1 MTNSKT
7 AVISPQEEQKED
19 SILGVSGELVV
30 SSSPHI
36 KTDDTVSKIM
46 FRVVLA
52 LMPTTFAGIYFFR
65 AKALVILITTILSA
79 LITEAIFQKV
89 RKKSLSLNDGS
100 ALVTGLLLGLTL
112 PPTLPVWMAIVGG
125 VVAVG
130 LGKMVFGGLGQNIFN
145 PALVGR
151 AFLLIT
157 FPVHMTTWLKPLDSI
172 SGATP
177 LNLLKMEGTKINYLD
192 LLIGNVA
199 GSIGETSAIL
209 ILVGGIYLLYKKCID
224 WRIPLSY
231 LGTVFIVTFLLGRDP
246 IFHLLSGGLMLGAF
260 FMATDMVTTPIT
272 KKGRW
277 IFGIGA
283 GIILVIIR
291 IYGGYPEGVLYSIL
305 FMNALTPLINRYT
318 KGKVFG
324 EVSK

>member
-1 MTNSKT
+1 MSNSKT
-7 AVISPQEEQKED
+7 AVISSQQRKIKD
-19 SILGVSGELVV
+19 NISDVSKELVV

-36 KTDDTVSKIM
+36 KSDDTVSKIM

-52 LMPTTFAGIYFFR
+52 LLPTTFAGIYFFGFSSF
-65 AKALVILITTILSA
+65 VILIATILSSV
-79 LITEAIFQKV
+79 LTEAIFQKV
-89 RKKSLSLNDGS
+89 RKKPVSLNDGS
-100 ALVTGLLLGLTL
+100 AFITGLLLGLTL
-112 PPTLPVWMAIVGG
+112 PPTLPIWMAIVGG

-130 LGKMVFGGLGQNIFN
+130 LGKMVFGGLGENIFN

-157 FPVHMTTWLKPLDSI
+157 FPVHMTTWVKPLDSI

-177 LNLLKMEGTKINYLD
+177 LNLLKMESIKTNYLY
-192 LLIGNVA
+192 LILGNVS
-199 GSIGETSAIL
+199 GSIGETSVLLIL
-209 ILVGGIYLLYKKCID
+209 IGGIYLLYKRCID

-231 LGTVFIVTFLLGRDP
+231 LGTVFIMAFLLGKDP

-305 FMNALTPLINRYT
+305 FMNALTPLLNRYT
-318 KGKVFG
+318 KGKIFG